1 MNRDEARSIYKEI
14 KALYPMFNNTNS
26 KEVAILWLDR
36 LELGDY
42 ERTKKKLLEYSLQS
56 KYPPTLADVIETEY
70 VHKDDHMAQK
80 IKEAEQRVQA
90 EKNNPQIQ
98 ARRQQ
103 KLEAMK
109 ARLNGYYD

>member
-14 KALYPMFNNTNS
+14 KALYPMFNNANS

-42 ERTKKKLLEYSLQS
+42 KKTKERLLEYSLTS
-56 KYPPTLADVIETEY
+56 KYPPTLADVIEKEY
-70 VHKDDHMAQK
+70 VHKDDRMAQK
-80 IKEAEQRVQA
+80 IKEAEQRVQE

-109 ARLNGYYD
+109 ARLGSYYD